1 MSNIQFFVGPYRLL
15 AASADLGETW
25 QPAARHCCAR
35 IAHEPHQVLVLLF
48 CRKQEYI
55 DLADVRW
62 MREKWRELMA
72 RTHGDFSPP
81 PYTYGSRPF
90 F

>member
-1 MSNIQFFVGPYRLL
+1 LL
-15 AASADLGETW
+15 RCS
-25 QPAARHCCAR
+25 
-35 IAHEPHQVLVLLF
+35 
-48 CRKQEYI
+48 KQEYI

-81 PYTYGSRPF
+81 PYRCTTASHRLTSPAEF
-90 F
+90 TAELLVFLPVAV

>member
-1 MSNIQFFVGPYRLL
+1 MVMP
-15 AASADLGETW
+15 SA
-25 QPAARHCCAR
+25 C
-35 IAHEPHQVLVLLF
+35 VLSAVTQGFGLYTS
-48 CRKQEYI
+48 RKQEYI

-81 PYTYGSRPF
+81 LYRQACSLTSAWCRIPICKHHA
-90 F
+90 